1 MGEALGGD
9 LGHRNSVAKVGKKR
23 GRVMF
28 GAQLGG
34 APMYF
39 IAGKGKN
46 QVLRSTFKAGTAEAL
61 HQLCYNVSRFRTAPA
76 LTHSEQ
82 RSCMTQR
89 RKILV
94 TSALPYANGD
104 LHLGHIMEQI
114 QTDIWV
120 RFQKLRVTIA
130 CTCAPTTPTVPPSR
144 LKPRSWVLAPR
155 RTSRPCK
162 RSIRRLQK
170 VFWSSL
176 ITFTAPIPR
185 RIGSWWK

>member
-61 HQLCYNVSRFRTAPA
+61 HQICYNVSRFRTAPA
-76 LTHSEQ
+76 ITHFDL
-82 RSCMTQR
+82 RPCMSPR

-94 TSALPYANGD
+94 TSAMTYSIGHLYL
-104 LHLGHIMEQI
+104 LH
-114 QTDIWV
+114 
-120 RFQKLRVTIA
+120 
-130 CTCAPTTPTVPPSR
+130 
-144 LKPRSWVLAPR
+144 
-155 RTSRPCK
+155 
-162 RSIRRLQK
+162 
-170 VFWSSL
+170 
-176 ITFTAPIPR
+176 
-185 RIGSWWK
+185 